1 MIEVLKKPLLISVS
15 CFLSLLLSS
24 AELYA
29 ELTSNYVLPFKGDY
43 KVRKAASNKMFD
55 AAVTKT
61 EKNRVLNDIFHS
73 KYGNKGLKNMTGSVK
88 GFKFSNP
95 DTPGLKQAF
104 QLSTS
109 ANVNQAKGYRRALL
123 YARRI
128 DRSKSFD
135 LLALD
140 QVTKTSLGKTDKDI
154 VFRHRKTGLVVRAE
168 IKNIRESTQI
178 RNLAKYKLQID
189 KMHESF
195 IRTGEI
201 QAYINRNPI
210 IPELRKY
217 AEQKGV
223 LVFDNVSSVKGISK
237 MPDDVKI
244 GKVLQEINHY
254 CNGIDAVPNPNYVRT
269 FASAAENSVKNVA
282 GKAANAIVYTEKE
295 GIQVIRSSAAIR
307 FKSFLN
313 TGGKVLGFAGAAFDI
328 GLSMY
333 LIYDTNVAYSQYE
346 LDTDIYAWKMVVE
359 TVQLSAGVVCFAA
372 LLAPEAFSK
381 IAVPIAAVVAIGAA
395 IIDSWLTSIQ
405 EQRNRNIRRMIEYSD
420 LDTHHACIAE
430 ILRRMALA
438 L

>member
-1 MIEVLKKPLLISVS
+1 MIEVLNRPLLISVS

-29 ELTSNYVLPFKGDY
+29 ELASNYVLPFKGDY
-43 KVRKAASNKMFD
+43 KARKAASNKMFD
-55 AAVTKT
+55 AAVTKA
-61 EKNRVLNDIFHS
+61 EKNRVLNDVFHS
-73 KYGNKGLKNMTGSVK
+73 KYGNKGSKNMTGSVK

-95 DTPGLKQAF
+95 DVPGLKQAF

-154 VFRHRKTGLVVRAE
+154 VFRHRKTGLVVRSE
-168 IKNIRESTQI
+168 IKNISESSQM

-195 IRTGEI
+195 VRTGEI

-210 IPELRKY
+210 IPALRDY
-217 AEQKGV
+217 ARQKGV
-223 LVFDNVSSVKGISK
+223 LVFDNVSAANKGEISK
-237 MPDDVKI
+237 VIQD
-244 GKVLQEINHY
+244 LNRY
-254 CNGIDAVPNPNYVRT
+254 CNNIDAVPNPNYVRT
-269 FASAAENSVKNVA
+269 FASATENSVKNVA
-282 GKAANAIVYTEKE
+282 GKAANVIVYTEKE
-295 GIQVIRSSAAIR
+295 GLQVIRSSAAVR

-313 TGGKVLGFAGAAFDI
+313 TGGKVLGFAGAVFDI

-372 LLAPEAFSK
+372 LFAPEAFSK
-381 IAVPIAAVVAIGAA
+381 IAVPIAVVVAIGAA

-430 ILRRMALA
+430 ILRRMALE